1 MDADSKRPACSQLGN
16 KTFCFCGVCSGQHT
30 LRTGLVKPPRSQLGV
45 ERILRLT
52 KVKRSFQS
60 TQDAGGGPRSACGRD
75 AQGHMGSPGAASA
88 RTRGALKVGPKP
100 RADGGSPGSVPL
112 LGAERPPQPHQRT
125 GQQDCGAP
133 RPAQPRSRSSTSA
146 PPISREAG
154 SQVFKWKIKTG
165 ENNQEASVNN
175 N

>member
-1 MDADSKRPACSQLGN
+1 MLTTGKQNILFLRCVFRPAHTQDRTCETTSLSAWRGEDSSPDKSQEIFPKHTGRWRGAEVSVRPGHSG
-16 KTFCFCGVCSGQHT
+16 THGVSRGSFC
-30 LRTGLVKPPRSQLGV
+30 P
-45 ERILRLT
+45 
-52 KVKRSFQS
+52 
-60 TQDAGGGPRSACGRD
+60 DAGGAE
-75 AQGHMGSPGAASA
+75 
-88 RTRGALKVGPKP
+88 
-100 RADGGSPGSVPL
+100 GGSKAQSRRWVTRSVPL

-133 RPAQPRSRSSTSA
+133 RPVQPRSRCSTSA